1 MEIDHYFFFSEKKNN
16 YSNGQCQ
23 GVPKKIFKF
32 LPTAGGSGRILLT
45 WPDPS
50 PDNPR

>member
-1 MEIDHYFFFSEKKNN
+1 MEIDHYFFFSEKKIIIPSVNVK
-16 YSNGQCQ
+16 GCQ
-23 GVPKKIFKF
+23 KNFLNFF
-32 LPTAGGSGRILLT
+32 LPPGAGRILLT